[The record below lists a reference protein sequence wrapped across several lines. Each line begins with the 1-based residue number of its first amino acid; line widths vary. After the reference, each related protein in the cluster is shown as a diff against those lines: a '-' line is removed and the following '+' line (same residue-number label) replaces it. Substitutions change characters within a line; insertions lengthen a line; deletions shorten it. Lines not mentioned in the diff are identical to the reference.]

1 MLLIYKVLECYDRID
16 SMKSRPRPLC
26 YLWATRKSE
35 NWPGRSVVTQT
46 QKVLFLYNCCS
57 TTLVPSLNDRKCC
70 SGRTGRAMEAE
81 WRQSHCHGLLW
92 SPNGGTMI
100 AQWTQLVGL
109 RRYSGDRREA
119 EASLKLIHNVY
130 NSTHFFM
137 ERPMAEPCTS
147 ILRPRRYVCLPPA
160 SFERPVSDRPPR
172 RPLCDCFE
180 HAQKLHGDHGVHGE
194 VWTSSMPPLNDLG
207 NLSASFVVPLSG
219 DLASFVVAQ
228 GRHKGRS
235 LCVKRV

>member
-1 MLLIYKVLECYDRID
+1 
-16 SMKSRPRPLC
+16 MKSRPRPLC

-57 TTLVPSLNDRKCC
+57 TTLVSSLNDRKCC

-92 SPNGGTMI
+92 SPNGGTVI

-130 NSTHFFM
+130 NSTHFLWSDQWPNPVHPFCDHGDTC
-137 ERPMAEPCTS
+137 AF
-147 ILRPRRYVCLPPA
+147 LLPPLSDLWATDLLGDLCATVLNMLKNFTAIMA
-160 SFERPVSDRPPR
+160 SMARSEH
-172 RPLCDCFE
+172 PLC
-180 HAQKLHGDHGVHGE
+180 HP
-194 VWTSSMPPLNDLG
+194 WTT
-207 NLSASFVVPLSG
+207 
-219 DLASFVVAQ
+219 
-228 GRHKGRS
+228 
-235 LCVKRV
+235 